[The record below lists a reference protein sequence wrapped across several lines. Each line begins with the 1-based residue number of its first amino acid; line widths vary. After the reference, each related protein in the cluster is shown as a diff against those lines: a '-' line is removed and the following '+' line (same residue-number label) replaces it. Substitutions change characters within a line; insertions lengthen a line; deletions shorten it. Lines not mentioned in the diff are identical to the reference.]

1 MALGGGTFTTQNKT
15 LPGTYINFISKERAN
30 ASVSDRGYA
39 AMPMLLDWGPEN
51 QVITVTNEDFIK
63 NSLKNFGYAYDADE
77 LKGLRD
83 LFTNATTLYTYRLNG
98 GGVKASN
105 AFGTAKYGGSLGNS
119 ICNVVGVSE
128 KINSTVSADDMEVG
142 TMHDNTMDVT
152 IESYVLNPY
161 FSVIGEADITVENVN
176 DTVGGTSFANVLKI
190 KGKINSTSTKG
201 IYNALKVEAL
211 GQAVITLYCA
221 NGDALGEGSTTQ
233 TTWDIGLYDE
243 NFNSI
248 ETVGVDNIVN
258 HSGGNAI
265 TLEIPKK
272 GTYYIGFEGAT
283 FKLYSANITIYDYNV
298 KTIFNGETVEEQ
310 TVNVITDLESD
321 YIDYDSDATL
331 YETAGL
337 YMTGGTDV
345 TAASATAHQKALN
358 ALESYSFN
366 TLGCISADDTIKKLY
381 VEYTKRLRDES
392 GIKFQTVVS
401 NYAADYE
408 GVINVANSVKDGESG
423 SEIVYWVTGASAGC
437 AVNKSLANTT
447 YNGEYNV
454 YTDYTQTELTALLK
468 AGKFVLHKVGD
479 DVRVLKDINSF
490 VSTTKD
496 KNEDFT
502 LNQVIRVLDQIGN
515 DVAVLFNDNYCGKV
529 PNDKAGRLSL
539 WNDIIK
545 YCQTLSDIRAIEDF
559 SDDDCFV
566 AAGDSKTA
574 VVVDLSVYPT
584 CAMDTLYMTVYVR

>member
-15 LPGTYINFISKERAN
+15 LPGAYINFVSKERAS

-39 AMPMLLDWGPEN
+39 AMPLLLNWGPEN

-63 NSLKNFGYAYDADE
+63 NSLKIFGYAYDADE

-98 GGVKASN
+98 GGTKASN
-105 AFGTAKYGGSLGNS
+105 AFGTAKYSGALGNS
-119 ICNVVGVSE
+119 ICNVVNISE

-142 TMHDNTMDVT
+142 MIYDGEVSGP
-152 IESYVLNPY
+152 IETYVLNPY
-161 FSVIGEADITVENVN
+161 FSVVAQADITVGNVN
-176 DTVGGTSFANVLKI
+176 DTVGGTSFTNVLKI
-190 KGKINSTSTKG
+190 QGKAQKSDTYG
-201 IYNALKVEAL
+201 IYNVLKVEAP
-211 GQAVITLYCA
+211 GQSEITLYCA
-221 NGDALGEGSTTQ
+221 NGDSGVDGTNQ
-233 TTWDIGLYDE
+233 TNWDIALYDE
-243 NFNSI
+243 DFNI
-248 ETVGVDNIVN
+248 IDAAGVDNIAMHV
-258 HSGGNAI
+258 GGNVI
-265 TLEIPKK
+265 TLETPKA
-272 GTYYIGFEGAT
+272 GTYYIGIAGAT
-283 FKLYSANITIYDYNV
+283 LKLYSANITVYDYDV
-298 KTIFNGETVEEQ
+298 KTIFNGEVVDEQ
-310 TVNVITDLESD
+310 TVNNMSELVSD
-321 YIDYDSDATL
+321 YIDYDSNATL

-345 TAASATAHQKALN
+345 TSASASAHQKALN

-381 VEYTKRLRDES
+381 AEYTKRLRDES
-392 GIKFQTVVS
+392 GVKFQCVVY

-408 GVINVANSVKDGESG
+408 GVINVVNSVKDGESG

-447 YNGEYNV
+447 YNGEYDV
-454 YTDYTQTELTALLK
+454 YTDYTQPELTALLK

-496 KNEDFT
+496 KNEDFS
-502 LNQVIRVLDQIGN
+502 LNQVVRVLDQIGN
-515 DVAVLFNDNYCGKV
+515 DIAVLFNDNYCGKV

-545 YCQTLSDIRAIEDF
+545 YCETLSDIRAIEDF
-559 SDDDCFV
+559 SDDDCSV

-584 CAMDTLYMTVYVR
+584 CAMDTLYMTVYVQ